1 MEWLRGLGEKNTRL
15 RRSLAGPGMRRRSL
29 ICTRAHIMA
38 GWNSMWHL
46 CGGLHMLCIQQHC
59 GALCVCGENSVI
71 GLYVCVCV
79 LVCVCVCISVCL
91 CVLLVFEQWREQCDP
106 IMIGS
111 RGWQAATA
119 THRYFKS
126 SGVVALSFVRVL
138 VTVLVAVTL
147 GGPVQLVLSMVSA
160 TLHISNLADQ

>member
-1 MEWLRGLGEKNTRL
+1 MRGLGEKNTRL

-71 GLYVCVCV
+71 GLCVFV
-79 LVCVCVCISVCL
+79 RVSVRVNVCL
-91 CVLLVFEQWREQCDP
+91 CVFVCASCVFVC
-106 IMIGS
+106 
-111 RGWQAATA
+111 ATC
-119 THRYFKS
+119 
-126 SGVVALSFVRVL
+126 V
-138 VTVLVAVTL
+138 
-147 GGPVQLVLSMVSA
+147 
-160 TLHISNLADQ
+160 

>member
-1 MEWLRGLGEKNTRL
+1 MRGVGGKNTRL

-29 ICTRAHIMA
+29 ICARAHIMA

-59 GALCVCGENSVI
+59 DALCVCGENSVI
-71 GLYVCVCV
+71 GLCLCA
-79 LVCVCVCISVCL
+79 LVCVNMCL

-111 RGWQAATA
+111 RGWQPPTA

-126 SGVVALSFVRVL
+126 GGVVALSIVIVL
-138 VTVLVAVTL
+138 VTVLVVVIL
-147 GGPVQLVLSMVSA
+147 GGPVQLVLSIVSA
-160 TLHISNLADQ
+160 TSDISNLADQ